1 MGGDPQEVEMIQ
13 RNIVFKIVG
22 WGLLAWLIPYIVSI
36 PLFQVIGENRVVFRS
51 LLSVV
56 VALSVVMS
64 WGWYRRSA
72 TAGLAES
79 VGVSFAWVAIAV
91 GADWVGLVIPFQMD
105 PLVYLMEVAT
115 AYLIIPVILLG
126 QGRKTGSKT

>member
-1 MGGDPQEVEMIQ
+1 MIQ
-13 RNIVFKIVG
+13 QKVVLKVVG
-22 WGLLAWLIPYIVSI
+22 WGLLAWLIPYVVSI

-56 VALSVVMS
+56 VALSVVMA

-72 TAGLAES
+72 TAGLAEA
-79 VGVSFAWVAIAV
+79 VGVSLAWVAIAV
-91 GADWVGLVIPFQMD
+91 GADWVGLVVPFHMD

-115 AYLIIPVILLG
+115 AYLVIPIILLG
-126 QGRKTGSKT
+126 QGRKTGAGT

>member
-1 MGGDPQEVEMIQ
+1 MIQ
-13 RNIVFKIVG
+13 RNVVLKVVG
-22 WGLLAWLIPYIVSI
+22 WGLIAWLIPYVVSI

-56 VALSVVMS
+56 VALSVVMA

-72 TAGLAES
+72 TAGLAEA
-79 VGVSFAWVAIAV
+79 VGVSLAWVAIAV
-91 GADWVGLVIPFQMD
+91 GADWVGLVVPFHMD

-115 AYLIIPVILLG
+115 AYLVIPIILLG
-126 QGRKTGSKT
+126 QGRKTGAGT

>member
-1 MGGDPQEVEMIQ
+1 MIQ
-13 RNIVFKIVG
+13 QKVVLKVVG
-22 WGLLAWLIPYIVSI
+22 WGLLAWLIPYVVSI

-56 VALSVVMS
+56 VALSVVMA

-72 TAGLAES
+72 TAGLAEA
-79 VGVSFAWVAIAV
+79 VGVSLAWVAIAV
-91 GADWVGLVIPFQMD
+91 GADWVGLVVPFHMD

-115 AYLIIPVILLG
+115 AYLVIPIILLG
-126 QGRKTGSKT
+126 QGRKTGSGT